1 MNHHLKIV
9 LNKKKEMNQQF
20 LILPIIMVVE
30 LQNQEGEV

>member
-1 MNHHLKIV
+1 MNLRLKIV